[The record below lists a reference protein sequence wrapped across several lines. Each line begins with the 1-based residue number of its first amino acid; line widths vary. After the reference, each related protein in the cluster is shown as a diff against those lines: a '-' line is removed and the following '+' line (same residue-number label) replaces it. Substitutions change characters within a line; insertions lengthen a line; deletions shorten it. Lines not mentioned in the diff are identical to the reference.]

1 MQELVA
7 EPSDPAIVKATL
19 GEVFE
24 ASQDVMDQ
32 MGRAAALQHLV
43 RRFHLMRDV
52 GLAESVAEGQLSQM
66 PLTPKWL
73 FGESISKVT
82 ERIKVQKPDHWPQ
95 LPREGEASS
104 QRENSTGRIP
114 SRPRACPK
122 TIRRT
127 KGIPLNPKVPLRRV
141 GMPRIRR
148 ESTTSSSTT
157 TNRNKM
163 TGIPSPFSPYLRFC
177 FGGAHFQFR
186 ALPFGLSS
194 SPRTFCKCPGW
205 CHSQGFRVMAYL
217 DDWLL
222 IHPDRGTLTTQ
233 SQQLLQLLQHLGWIV
248 SYKKSRLMP
257 SLQFPFIGLDFD
269 PMNNS
274 MAPSLDRITN
284 LSHMARRLLDHPA
297 APALTFL
304 EVLGHMAS
312 MIEILPTTCLQMRN
326 IRMCLLHQWKAKLES
341 PYKVIWVYQSARDNL
356 LWWMNA
362 TNMIQGAPIWPA
374 EMQTMI
380 LTDAS
385 KEGWGP
391 TARIWRSKG
400 RGPKRNPHTTSISWK

>member
-148 ESTTSSSTT
+148 DSSSTT

-163 TGIPSPFSPYLRFC
+163 TGIPSPFSPYLR
-177 FGGAHFQFR
+177 
-186 ALPFGLSS
+186 
-194 SPRTFCKCPGW
+194 FCKCPGW

-233 SQQLLQLLQHLGWIV
+233 SQQLLQLLQHLRWIV
-248 SYKKSRLMP
+248 SYKKSRLTP
-257 SLQFPFIGLDFD
+257 SLQFPFIGVDFD
-269 PMNNS
+269 TMNNS

-284 LSHMARRLLDHPA
+284 LSHMAPRLLDHPA

-312 MIEILPTTCLQMRN
+312 MIEILPKTRLQMRN
-326 IRMCLLHQWKAKLES
+326 IQMCLLHQWKAKLES

-380 LTDAS
+380 LTNAS